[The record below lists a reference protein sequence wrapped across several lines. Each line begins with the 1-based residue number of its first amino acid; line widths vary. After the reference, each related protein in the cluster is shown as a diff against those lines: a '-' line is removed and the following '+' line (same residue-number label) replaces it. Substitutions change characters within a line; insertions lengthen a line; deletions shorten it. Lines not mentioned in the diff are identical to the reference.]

1 MTVLTIGLVVLGV
14 ALGIAGVVVLT
25 LLALREARAVRR
37 RQPQCGADGL
47 IGQVGTV
54 RRAVDPLG
62 DVALE
67 GELWR
72 ARRAWTTESEPPPRG
87 G

>member
-14 ALGIAGVVVLT
+14 ALGIAGVAVLT

-37 RQPQCGADGL
+37 RQPQCGTDGL

-62 DVALE
+62 RIRFLLA
-67 GELWR
+67 
-72 ARRAWTTESEPPPRG
+72 S
-87 G
+87 